1 MGRASV
7 IATACLAWACASVGA
22 QEIEQFVG
30 IRRVEP
36 AKKTAAEPKT
46 EPSPTKAE
54 AFPQAKSEESLP
66 VIAVATPLRRVDFRE
81 PSEPLTLPVFR
92 PAPPQESVALP
103 VPAKAEEPPAP
114 QAAKP
119 AETAA
124 AAMPRPFA
132 NQRPSFDEPKDIW
145 EWIVVTGRDM
155 QSVSLGLGSAATML
169 ALVAIM
175 RPRTP
180 AAAPVVNVTMPQSQA
195 PVFAWAPP
203 APEHRRRRKPRKD
216 GPAPGEPID
225 EGPREPNFTL
235 GPTFEEERTQRE
247 VQASQAEEALLAG
260 LVDANL
266 SLRDAISATG
276 QESQAPETTAAA

>member
-7 IATACLAWACASVGA
+7 IATACLAWACANVGA

-30 IRRVEP
+30 IRRVEA
-36 AKKTAAEPKT
+36 AKKTAAEPKP
-46 EPSPTKAE
+46 EPATSKPE
-54 AFPQAKSEESLP
+54 ASAQAKSEEGQP

-92 PAPPQESVALP
+92 PAPPQESLALP
-103 VPAKAEEPPAP
+103 VPAKADEPAP
-114 QAAKP
+114 KP
-119 AETAA
+119 AEQPTVATA
-124 AAMPRPFA
+124 PKPFA
-132 NQRPSFDEPKDIW
+132 NPRPAFDDPKDIW

-203 APEHRRRRKPRKD
+203 APEHRRRRKSRKD
-216 GPAPGEPID
+216 GHAPADPID

-235 GPTFEEERTQRE
+235 GPTFEEESAEMEAR
-247 VQASQAEEALLAG
+247 ASQAEEALLAG

-276 QESQAPETTAAA
+276 RESQAPGTSTAA